1 MRLPRHSACLTLVL
15 VLPGFLVVPL
25 YDKPILVLV
34 LFSVVL
40 QIAALPLLFF
50 CRAFREGERVG
61 SLVLRML
68 NR

>member
-15 VLPGFLVVPL
+15 ALPGFLVVPL
-25 YDKPILVLV
+25 YDKSILVLV

-50 CRAFREGERVG
+50 AGRLERGRE
-61 SLVLRML
+61 
-68 NR
+68 